1 LSDFSKC
8 KKLKELYLR
17 RNNIP
22 PNYSELK
29 HLQDLP
35 YLKVLN
41 LSENPISAA
50 NPSTYRLVTLKYLP
64 NLEKLDD
71 VLVNFVERQ

>member
-1 LSDFSKC
+1 M
-8 KKLKELYLR
+8 
-17 RNNIP
+17 
-22 PNYSELK
+22 
-29 HLQDLP
+29 
-35 YLKVLN
+35 N

-71 VLVNFVERQ
+71 VLVNFVERQQAEKLDLNNIDNSSKDST